1 MALLLDSD
9 DAPAARWRPLARW
22 AAWAAAAAALLAFPL
37 AAGGFLTHTA
47 TLVLLTVIGAAGF
60 HLILRV
66 GLVSL
71 GHAAFAGIG
80 GYTSVI
86 LMMTFGLPWI
96 VCFVAGGVSAAA
108 LALLVGPIV
117 LRLKG
122 VYFVLITFTFG
133 EILRLI
139 FNDWQSM
146 TGGANGI
153 SHIPPPWPA
162 LMDTR
167 AYYYLALFAAGAAIL
182 FCARLL
188 ASDFGR
194 KMDAIRE
201 SESLAEANGIPVFAV
216 KVIVFAIGC
225 TLAGLQGSL
234 QAHFIRLISPLA
246 YSFQESLNFLVM
258 NVVGGSNSLVGPIVG
273 TVFLVALPE
282 FLRGWVEYQ
291 FIIYG
296 VILVVVMA
304 ALPGGLVELWQ
315 RACRWI
321 TSLSTR
327 SGR

>member
-1 MALLLDSD
+1 
-9 DAPAARWRPLARW
+9 
-22 AAWAAAAAALLAFPL
+22 
-37 AAGGFLTHTA
+37 
-47 TLVLLTVIGAAGF
+47 VIGSVGF

-71 GHAAFAGIG
+71 GHAAFAGVG

-86 LMMTFGLPWI
+86 LMMSFGLPWI
-96 VCFVAGGVSAAA
+96 VCFVAGGLAAA
-108 LALLVGPIV
+108 AVALLVGPIV
-117 LRLKG
+117 LRLRG
-122 VYFVLITFTFG
+122 VYFVLITFTLG
-133 EILRLI
+133 EIVRLI

-162 LMDTR
+162 LLATVN
-167 AYYYLALFAAGAAIL
+167 YYYLALAAALIAVT
-182 FCARLL
+182 FSARLL
-188 ASDFGR
+188 RSDFGR

-201 SESLAEANGIPVFAV
+201 SESLAEANGIPVFAI
-216 KVIVFAIGC
+216 KVTVFAIGC

-258 NVVGGSNSLVGPIVG
+258 NVVGGSNSLAGPIVG

-291 FIIYG
+291 FILYG
-296 VILVVVMA
+296 LILIVVMA

-315 RACRWI
+315 RLSYRLA
-321 TSLSTR
+321 SLSTGGDR
-327 SGR
+327 